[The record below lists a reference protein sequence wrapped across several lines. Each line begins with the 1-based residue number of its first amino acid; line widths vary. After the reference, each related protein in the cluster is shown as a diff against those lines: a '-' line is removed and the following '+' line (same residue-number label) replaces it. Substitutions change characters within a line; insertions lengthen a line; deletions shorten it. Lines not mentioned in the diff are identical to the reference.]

1 MKYNFVIFLISLL
14 ILQSCGSG
22 PSSSSGISQSI
33 LDDISKATESQET
46 DQNPKSQETDQ
57 NPKSQETDQNPE
69 SQETED
75 SSQTDNPKIREQF
88 NSVCDTDYTHSFKT
102 ELFVNNTF
110 NIIKV
115 DRQKGE
121 PASID
126 LDFNHQLVDDKLKSS
141 ESIEYIPCNDASY
154 EISEPRSGSLKT
166 HTNYQPSQ
174 IIYHYYSNP
183 NISLITRDSV
193 ISINE
198 IANHFATRELS
209 GISIITED
217 RTFHYKNISYYSLGY
232 QTATTYQDIHNK
244 MSENILKE
252 ILSTSGFD
260 PNYEISLNDLLEQ

>member
-22 PSSSSGISQSI
+22 SSSSSGISQSI

-46 DQNPKSQETDQ
+46 
-57 NPKSQETDQNPE
+57 
-69 SQETED
+69 ED
-75 SSQTDNPKIREQF
+75 SSQTDNPEIREQF

-121 PASID
+121 PASVD
-126 LDFNHQLVDDKLKSS
+126 LDFNHQIVDDQLKSS
-141 ESIEYIPCNDASY
+141 ESIAYIPCNDASY

-193 ISINE
+193 ISIND

-217 RTFHYKNISYYSLGY
+217 RTFHYKNISYKHYPIGY

-244 MSENILKE
+244 KSEKILKE